1 MAVRALFKDTLAV
14 VNVGLKAFA
23 DDIAAAG
30 GESLQLDWQPPAQ
43 GDRDGAWALARI
55 SAHPA
60 VEAANAVALERML
73 AADPVLTAISP
84 ARDALAGMAGG
95 RRLIVHAGPPIAW
108 QAMCGPMRGA
118 VLGAV
123 VLEGWAETVDAATR
137 LVDGG
142 GVDLEPCH
150 HHGAVGPMA
159 GIISPSMP
167 VFVVENQAGGNR
179 ACCNFNEG
187 LGKVLRF
194 GANGPAVIE
203 RLRTMASVIAPTLSA
218 VLARTGP
225 IDLKPLMSQAIAMGD
240 EVHNRNVAAT
250 ALLIKRIAPA
260 LIDVD
265 AARDEARATLAA
277 ALAHSG
283 PIDLI
288 PLMAQALNMGDEVHN
303 RNAAATAL
311 FFKRIAPA
319 LFEADV
325 PRDDAAATLR
335 FIAGNDHFFL
345 NLSMAA
351 CKAMCDAAAGVAGS
365 SMVTAMARNGV
376 NFGVRLSGTG
386 DAWFEAPANPV
397 DGLYFPGYSIAD
409 AAADLGDSAITETAG
424 VGGFAMAAAP
434 AIVKFV
440 GGTPADALHHSL
452 RMRAITLGAHA
463 SFALPALD
471 FAGSA
476 AGIDARKV
484 VDCGVLPVINSGI
497 AHRDAG
503 VGQIGAG
510 VTTAPMACFTA
521 AVKALAQ
528 AVEGR
533 SA

>member
-1 MAVRALFKDTLAV
+1 MSAISLFKETLTV
-14 VNVGLKAFA
+14 VNVGLKGFGE
-23 DDIAAAG
+23 DIVAAG
-30 GESLQLDWQPPAQ
+30 GECVALDWQPPAQ
-43 GDRDGAWALARI
+43 GDREGAWALAEI
-55 SAHPA
+55 LNDPA
-60 VEAANAVALERML
+60 VEAANATALARFL
-73 AADPVLTAISP
+73 AANPVLIDVAT
-84 ARDALAGMAGG
+84 ARDALPGMAGG

-108 QAMCGPMRGA
+108 PQMCGPMRGA

-123 VLEGWAETVDAATR
+123 VLEGWADSVDAAER
-137 LVDGG
+137 LVARGG
-142 GVDLEPCH
+142 IELEPCH
-150 HHGAVGPMA
+150 HQGAVGPMA

-167 VFVVENQAGGNR
+167 VFVVENKAAGNR

-194 GANGPAVIE
+194 GANGPEVIA
-203 RLRTMASVIAPTLSA
+203 RLRMMAAVVAPTLRA

-225 IDLKPLMSQAIAMGD
+225 IELKPLMAQAINMGD

-250 ALLIKRIAPA
+250 ALFIKRIAPA
-260 LIDVD
+260 LIEADVTRQN
-265 AARDEARATLAA
+265 ATATLA
-277 ALAHSG
+277 
-283 PIDLI
+283 
-288 PLMAQALNMGDEVHN
+288 
-303 RNAAATAL
+303 
-311 FFKRIAPA
+311 
-319 LFEADV
+319 
-325 PRDDAAATLR
+325 
-335 FIAGNDHFFL
+335 FIVANDHFFL

-440 GGTPADALHHSL
+440 GGTPTDAIHHSL
-452 RMRAITLGAHA
+452 RMRAITLGVNP
-463 SFALPALD
+463 SFTLPALD
-471 FAGSA
+471 FAA
-476 AGIDARKV
+476 TAVGIDARKV
-484 VDCGVLPVINSGI
+484 IDNAVLPVINSGI
-497 AHRDAG
+497 AHREAG

-521 AVKALAQ
+521 AVKALA
-528 AVEGR
+528 R
-533 SA
+533 SVGEMRRPA

>member
-1 MAVRALFKDTLAV
+1 MSTASLFKPSLTV
-14 VNVGLKAFA
+14 VNVGLQGFA
-23 DDIAAAG
+23 DNVVAAG
-30 GESLQLDWQPPAQ
+30 GKCIALQWQPPAQ
-43 GDRDGAWALARI
+43 GDRDGAWALAELLN
-55 SAHPA
+55 HPA
-60 VEAANAVALERML
+60 VEAANVVAMARFIG
-73 AADPVLTAISP
+73 AQPVLTAIAS
-84 ARDALAGMAGG
+84 AREALPGMAGQ

-108 QAMCGPMRGA
+108 PAMCGPMRGA

-123 VLEGWAETVDAATR
+123 LLEGWADSVDAAQR
-137 LVDGG
+137 LVERGE
-142 GVDLEPCH
+142 VELEPCH
-150 HHGAVGPMA
+150 HHASVGPMA

-167 VFVVENQAGGNR
+167 LFVIENR
-179 ACCNFNEG
+179 ATGRRAYSNFNEG

-194 GANGPAVIE
+194 GAHGPEVIA
-203 RLRTMASVIAPTLSA
+203 RLRMLADIVAPTL
-218 VLARTGP
+218 R
-225 IDLKPLMSQAIAMGD
+225 
-240 EVHNRNVAAT
+240 
-250 ALLIKRIAPA
+250 
-260 LIDVD
+260 
-265 AARDEARATLAA
+265 A
-277 ALAHSG
+277 ALQLSG
-283 PIDLI
+283 PIELK

-311 FFKRIAPA
+311 FIKRIAPA
-319 LFEADV
+319 LVEADV
-325 PRDDAAATLR
+325 PRAQAAATLA

-351 CKAMCDAAAGVAGS
+351 CKAMCDAAAGVPNS

-440 GGTPADALHHSL
+440 GGTPTDAIHHSL
-452 RMRAITLGAHA
+452 RMRAITLGVNP
-463 SFALPALD
+463 SFTLPALD
-471 FAGSA
+471 FAAAA

-497 AHRDAG
+497 AHREAG

-521 AVKALAQ
+521 AVKALA
-528 AVEGR
+528 R
-533 SA
+533 SAGAPGIPT

>member
-1 MAVRALFKDTLAV
+1 MSTHTLFKDTLSV
-14 VNVGLKAFA
+14 VNVGLQGFA
-23 DDIAAAG
+23 DNVVAAG
-30 GESLQLDWQPPAQ
+30 GQCVALQWQPPAL
-43 GDRDGAWALARI
+43 GDREGGWALAELLN
-55 SAHPA
+55 HPA
-60 VEAANAVALERML
+60 VEAANAIALARFIE
-73 AADPVLTAISP
+73 AQPVLTDVAI
-84 ARDALAGMAGG
+84 ARDVLPGMANG

-108 QAMCGPMRGA
+108 AAMCGPMRGA

-123 VLEGWAETVDAATR
+123 VLEGWAESVDAALR
-137 LVDGG
+137 LVERG
-142 GVDLEPCH
+142 GVELEPCH
-150 HHGAVGPMA
+150 HQGAVGPMA

-167 VFVVENQAGGNR
+167 VFAVENKAAGNR
-179 ACCNFNEG
+179 AYCNFNEG

-194 GANGPAVIE
+194 GANGPEVIS
-203 RLRTMASVIAPTLSA
+203 RLRTMAAVIAPTLRS
-218 VLARTGP
+218 V
-225 IDLKPLMSQAIAMGD
+225 
-240 EVHNRNVAAT
+240 
-250 ALLIKRIAPA
+250 
-260 LIDVD
+260 
-265 AARDEARATLAA
+265 
-277 ALAHSG
+277 LAHSG
-283 PIDLI
+283 PIELK

-325 PRDDAAATLR
+325 AHADAAATLQ

-397 DGLYFPGYSIAD
+397 NGLYFPGYSIAD

-440 GGTPADALHHSL
+440 GGTPTDAIHHSL
-452 RMRAITLGAHA
+452 RMRAITLGVNPT
-463 SFALPALD
+463 FTLPSLD
-471 FAGSA
+471 FAASA

-484 VDCGVLPVINSGI
+484 VDCGVLPIINSGI
-497 AHRDAG
+497 AHKEAG

-510 VTTAPMACFTA
+510 VTSAPMACFTA
-521 AVKALAQ
+521 AVKALA
-528 AVEGR
+528 R
-533 SA
+533 SVGERRGPG

>member
-1 MAVRALFKDTLAV
+1 MTVQALFKDTLTV

-30 GESLQLDWQPPAQ
+30 GKSLQLDWQPPAQ
-43 GDRDGAWALARI
+43 GDRDGGWALARI
-55 SAHPA
+55 AAHPA

-73 AADPVLTAISP
+73 AADPVLTAIAP

-95 RRLIVHAGPPIAW
+95 RRLVVHAGPPIAW
-108 QAMCGPMRGA
+108 EAMCGPMRGA
-118 VLGAV
+118 ILGAV

-142 GVDLEPCH
+142 GVELEPCH

-179 ACCNFNEG
+179 SFCNFNEG

-194 GANGPAVIE
+194 GANGAAVIE
-203 RLRTMASVIAPTLSA
+203 RLRMIAAVVAPTLAA

-250 ALLIKRIAPA
+250 ALFIKRIAPA
-260 LIDVD
+260 LLDAEAPHADVT
-265 AARDEARATLAA
+265 ATL
-277 ALAHSG
+277 G
-283 PIDLI
+283 
-288 PLMAQALNMGDEVHN
+288 
-303 RNAAATAL
+303 
-311 FFKRIAPA
+311 
-319 LFEADV
+319 
-325 PRDDAAATLR
+325 

-351 CKAMCDAAAGVAGS
+351 CKSMCDAAAGVAGS
-365 SMVTAMARNGV
+365 SLVTAMARNGV

-463 SFALPALD
+463 SFTLPALD
-471 FAGSA
+471 FAATA

-521 AVKALAQ
+521 AVKALAR
-528 AVEGR
+528 AVGEG
-533 SA
+533 AA